1 MKDLEK
7 LRSQLSEVDLKIID
21 LIRKRHLL
29 AEEIGA
35 YKREKGQPTRDY
47 IREKQVIELAQS
59 HAKSLDVDTEL
70 IVDLMQLLIKSSL
83 KTQEFARV
91 KEEGEG
97 SGKKALVIGGA
108 GRMGGWFA
116 EFLMLQGYSVDIA
129 DPNSNESLKNHY
141 KTWEETEDDYAI
153 TVVAAP
159 LRQSIDILKGML
171 NSIRQG
177 IVFDIGSIK
186 SPIHNVLK
194 DMADRGMRVTS
205 IHPMFGPDSDLLT
218 GKQIIFMDID
228 QHNTHQQVKKLFES
242 TTAQL
247 IEMSIENHDYAISY
261 VLGLSHI
268 VNIAFA
274 KVLASSD
281 EERESLPDLSST
293 TFKDQLNVAKRV
305 TDENPHLYFEIQHL
319 NEHSLKT
326 IRELNT
332 AISDIT
338 EAITQGQEE
347 EFVAMMEKGHSYFTK
362 NK

>member
-21 LIRKRHLL
+21 LIHQRQVL

-47 IREKQVIELAQS
+47 IREKQVIDLAQS
-59 HAKSLDVDTEL
+59 RASSLDLDKEMV
-70 IVDLMQLLIKSSL
+70 VDLMQLLIKSSL
-83 KTQEFARV
+83 KPLEIARV
-91 KEEGEG
+91 KEAGQG

-129 DPNSNESLKNHY
+129 DPNATDSLSKHFLS
-141 KTWEETEDDYAI
+141 WEDTEDDYTI
-153 TVVAAP
+153 SVVAAP
-159 LRQSIDILKGML
+159 LRQSIEILQGML
-171 NSIRQG
+171 RSNRQG
-177 IVFDIGSIK
+177 IIFDIASIK
-186 SPIHNVLK
+186 SPIQNILK
-194 DMADRGMRVTS
+194 DMVDQGMRVTS
-205 IHPMFGPDSDLLT
+205 IHPMFGPDSNLLT

-228 QHNTHQQVKKLFES
+228 QHDSQQTVKKLFES

-261 VLGLSHI
+261 VLGLSHM

-274 KVLASSD
+274 KVLASS
-281 EERESLPDLSST
+281 EGERESLPELSST

-305 TDENPHLYFEIQHL
+305 TDENPHLYYEIQHL

-326 IRELNT
+326 IQELNT

-338 EAITQGQEE
+338 EAITQGHEE
-347 EFVAMMEKGHSYFTK
+347 DFVAMMEKGQSYFVK
-362 NK
+362 GK